1 MSISNIIISID
12 NFVWGISLIILSL
25 GSGLLFSIAL
35 KFPQIRLFK
44 EMLKCSFKN
53 NKADSGLTPFQ
64 ALSIAIGGRVGTGN
78 ITGTASAILFG
89 GPGAV
94 FWMCIMAII
103 CSASASAYVE
113 SALAQVWKEK
123 INNEY
128 AGGPSFYMKK
138 GLGFKSVGIFYAVLS
153 VIFLI
158 IFAGV
163 QTNAFSSVAAAS
175 FNISPLIIAIAY
187 TFLLVIVIFGGAKSI
202 AKVADKVVPI
212 MSISYVM
219 VAILLILINIT
230 KVPEMFSLIIK
241 SAISIDAVFGGIVGS
256 SISWGVRRG
265 VFSNEAGLGTGA
277 WVAGCADVSHPAK
290 AGLSQ
295 TFSVFISLLICIATS
310 LMILVTDSYNVI
322 GTDGNYIVQNIIGDY
337 DIYVTHSIDSVVQ
350 GFGTIFITIAM
361 FLFTFTTIMAYSL
374 YLSRINYFFFS
385 GHTNRKNVKIV
396 STLINIVTT
405 ILAFLGPLVSS
416 STIWSMASAMCGL
429 ISLVNLFSLI
439 LLCKPAIITLK
450 DYEKQLKMGLDPVFI
465 PEKYKIE
472 NTELWNKII
481 EEDYNTELDNYKK
494 VFND

>member
-439 LLCKPAIITLK
+439 LLYKPAIITLK